1 MGLDG
6 SSVFKLIPARFTLE
20 SLDQLF
26 ADYPRHDFNVR
37 LWDGTSWGCKE
48 HPRFTFILKNPSAL
62 WQLMRSPSELTL
74 GEAFIFDDLDIEGD
88 LEAAFEVGDF
98 LVSAGE
104 RNLSSTPF
112 LAKLLTFP
120 DRHHGK
126 CSGAHPQGEVHSR
139 DRDRQAIQYHYD
151 LPAEFYSL
159 WLDEAMIYSSAYF
172 ENPDESLDSAQF
184 HKMDY
189 ICRKLQLK
197 PGEKLLDVGCGWGGL
212 LLHAAKHYGVD
223 AVGITLSVR
232 QAEVSRERIR
242 ESGLHEHCRVE
253 ITDYRDLEVDRPFD
267 KIVSVGMFEHVGQN
281 HLDEYFA
288 RLWSL
293 LKEGGLFLNSGIAAS
308 TTYSRVGP
316 SFIERYV
323 FPDGDL
329 VPISAALASAESGGF
344 EVRELESLREH
355 YALTLDHWV
364 RRLQKH
370 EPEAERIT
378 DRTTYRIWRLYM
390 AASAHAFRTG
400 RNNLYHVLFRRALAS
415 NGSPPTPN
423 ALREIENV

>member
-6 SSVFKLIPARFTLE
+6 SSVFKLIPSCFTLE

-26 ADYPRHDFNVR
+26 ADYPRQDFNVR
-37 LWDGTSWGCKE
+37 LWDGTSWGSKE
-48 HPRFTFILKNPSAL
+48 HPRFAFILKNPSAL

-88 LEAAFEVGDF
+88 LEAAFDVGDF
-98 LVSAGE
+98 LISAGE

-120 DRHHGK
+120 DRHHGNG
-126 CSGAHPQGEVHSR
+126 SGAHPQGEVHSR

-212 LLHAAKHYGVD
+212 LVHAAKHYAVD
-223 AVGITLSVR
+223 AVGISSV
-232 QAEVSRERIR
+232 
-242 ESGLHEHCRVE
+242 
-253 ITDYRDLEVDRPFD
+253 F
-267 KIVSVGMFEHVGQN
+267 
-281 HLDEYFA
+281 
-288 RLWSL
+288 
-293 LKEGGLFLNSGIAAS
+293 
-308 TTYSRVGP
+308 
-316 SFIERYV
+316 
-323 FPDGDL
+323 
-329 VPISAALASAESGGF
+329 
-344 EVRELESLREH
+344 
-355 YALTLDHWV
+355 V
-364 RRLQKH
+364 RRKSRGNAFANQDCTSIVAWRSLIIAILRWTARSTKSSAS
-370 EPEAERIT
+370 ECSNTLGKI
-378 DRTTYRIWRLYM
+378 IWT
-390 AASAHAFRTG
+390 SIS
-400 RNNLYHVLFRRALAS
+400 LAY
-415 NGSPPTPN
+415 G
-423 ALREIENV
+423 VC

>member
-1 MGLDG
+1 M
-6 SSVFKLIPARFTLE
+6 
-20 SLDQLF
+20 
-26 ADYPRHDFNVR
+26 
-37 LWDGTSWGCKE
+37 
-48 HPRFTFILKNPSAL
+48 
-62 WQLMRSPSELTL
+62 
-74 GEAFIFDDLDIEGD
+74 
-88 LEAAFEVGDF
+88 
-98 LVSAGE
+98 
-104 RNLSSTPF
+104 
-112 LAKLLTFP
+112 
-120 DRHHGK
+120 
-126 CSGAHPQGEVHSR
+126 
-139 DRDRQAIQYHYD
+139 
-151 LPAEFYSL
+151 
-159 WLDEAMIYSSAYF
+159 
-172 ENPDESLDSAQF
+172 
-184 HKMDY
+184 
-189 ICRKLQLK
+189 
-197 PGEKLLDVGCGWGGL
+197 
-212 LLHAAKHYGVD
+212 
-223 AVGITLSVR
+223 
-232 QAEVSRERIR
+232 
-242 ESGLHEHCRVE
+242 E

-308 TTYSRVGP
+308 ATYSRVGP
-316 SFIERYV
+316 SFIDRYV